1 MSIISNSNNTN
12 NPLMQISQTNNNN
25 NKYNKSIEEE
35 KFWEINEKQINYVV
49 NLFILHGIFTSFEM
63 RTKYL

>member
-1 MSIISNSNNTN
+1 MSIISNSNNSN

-63 RTKYL
+63 RTKNL

>member
-12 NPLMQISQTNNNN
+12 NLSMQISQTNNNN

-35 KFWEINEKQINYVV
+35 IFWEINEKQINYVV

>member
-1 MSIISNSNNTN
+1 MSIISNSNNSN
-12 NPLMQISQTNNNN
+12 NPLMQISQTN